1 MIKKTVLITGGCGF
15 IGSNLI
21 DYLTKIGGYRIRVID
36 NLSLGSKESI
46 SGYDVDFIE
55 GDVLDK
61 TSVNHALNNVDTV
74 IHLAAHTRVI
84 ESIED
89 PALNFKTNVIGTYN
103 LLAACRERGI
113 ANIINAS
120 TGGAI
125 LGEAIPPI
133 NEEMV
138 AKPMSPYGASKLA
151 AEGYC
156 SAFNYSYG
164 LKASSLRFSNVYGPR
179 SYHKGSVVAHF
190 YKEIIKGND
199 LVVYGDGTQT
209 RDFVFIEDLCNGI
222 ILALKAERPDVYQLG
237 SGKPTSINQLID
249 LIKEVINSEYT
260 FNVIYKDSRQ
270 GEIKHTWTDISKAN
284 KCLGYNASMD
294 LPKGLELTWQWFIKY
309 YKK

>member
-1 MIKKTVLITGGCGF
+1 MNKMTVLITGGCGF

-21 DYLTKIGGYRIRVID
+21 NYLTNIGGYRIRVID
-36 NLSLGSKESI
+36 NLSLGSKEAV

-55 GDVLDK
+55 GDILDEI
-61 TSVNHALNNVDTV
+61 SVNRALDSVDIV
-74 IHLAAHTRVI
+74 VHLAAHTRVI
-84 ESIED
+84 ESID
-89 PALNFKTNVIGTYN
+89 NPALNFKTNVIGTYE
-103 LLAACRERGI
+103 LLTACRQKGI
-113 ANIINAS
+113 TNIINAS

-125 LGEAIPPI
+125 LGEATPPI
-133 NEEMV
+133 NEDMV

-156 SAFNYSYG
+156 SAFNHSYG
-164 LKASSLRFSNVYGPR
+164 MKASSLRFSNVYGPR

-249 LIKEVINSEYT
+249 LIKEVVNDEYS
-260 FNVIYKDSRQ
+260 FNVVYKDSRQ
-270 GEIKHTWTDISKAN
+270 GEIKHTWTDIAKAR
-284 KCLGYNASMD
+284 KYLSYDASMD
-294 LPKGLELTWQWFIKY
+294 LVKGLEMTWQWFRKH
-309 YKK
+309 YKR